1 LIIFQSV
8 VRMLA
13 GVLLL
18 AASGANS
25 LPNVAHRSSTD
36 LIRLERQVYQSVNQ
50 ERRSR
55 NLPDLN
61 WSDPVAGEARRHAVH
76 IAEERFFAH
85 EDPLR
90 GDVDLRLDKSGIAWL
105 RCGENLYQGN
115 YSDPVG
121 DAVNSW
127 LDSSGHR
134 QNMMDTMF
142 NETGVGVAQRADGW
156 IVIVQEFITKQSP
169 K

>member
-1 LIIFQSV
+1 MLQSL
-8 VRMLA
+8 VRVLA

-18 AASGANS
+18 ATPGANL
-25 LPNVAHRSSTD
+25 LPSVSHRSPTD
-36 LIRLERQVYQSVNQ
+36 LNRLERQVYQSVNQ

-55 NLPDLN
+55 NLPDLL
-61 WSDPVAGEARRHAVH
+61 WSDPVAKEARRHAAH
-76 IAEERFFAH
+76 IAAERFFAH

-90 GDVDLRLDKSGIAWL
+90 GDIDLRLDKSGIAWL
-105 RCGENLYQGN
+105 RCGENLYEGN

-121 DAVNSW
+121 DAVKSW

-156 IVIVQEFITKQSP
+156 IVIVQEFITKHST